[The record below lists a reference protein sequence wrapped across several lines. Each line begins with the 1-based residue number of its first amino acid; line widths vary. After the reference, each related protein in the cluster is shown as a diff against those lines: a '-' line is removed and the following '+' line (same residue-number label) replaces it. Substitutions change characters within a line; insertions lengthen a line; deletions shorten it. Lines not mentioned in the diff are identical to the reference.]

1 MHYLNNFNR
10 TEGVKI
16 SASMRGGDTK
26 DYISKSL
33 SKSFYQA
40 FSARKDISAAAAPP
54 IAAVDRGDGG
64 RGGAGWT
71 GSPHVPLRTFA
82 YGEGNAARAVRVAQ
96 NVVYR
101 LTGMIPDFQN
111 LNLEH
116 TFPQPP
122 LPPRRL
128 PAMLPRAI
136 RRGIT
141 LASLLANVN
150 AKQIRKGR

>member
-71 GSPHVPLRTFA
+71 ASAMQAAIDGESPRPPQDVCVRRGERGA
-82 YGEGNAARAVRVAQ
+82 GGEGGAC
-96 NVVYR
+96 
-101 LTGMIPDFQN
+101 
-111 LNLEH
+111 
-116 TFPQPP
+116 
-122 LPPRRL
+122 
-128 PAMLPRAI
+128 
-136 RRGIT
+136 
-141 LASLLANVN
+141 
-150 AKQIRKGR
+150 

>member
-1 MHYLNNFNR
+1 MNMACIYLNNFNR

-54 IAAVDRGDGG
+54 IAAMDRGDGG

-71 GSPHVPLRTFA
+71 ASAMRAAIDGESPRPPQDVCVRRGERGA
-82 YGEGNAARAVRVAQ
+82 GGEGGAERS
-96 NVVYR
+96 
-101 LTGMIPDFQN
+101 
-111 LNLEH
+111 
-116 TFPQPP
+116 
-122 LPPRRL
+122 L
-128 PAMLPRAI
+128 PANGNDPGLSKFEFGAHFSPAPIAAKTSPRN
-136 RRGIT
+136 
-141 LASLLANVN
+141 ASSCDP
-150 AKQIRKGR
+150 